1 MTCSS
6 LQLASASTRSRCRQF
21 QLRAVCCR
29 GSARTFNPKVAGS
42 NPARPISAGAG
53 VAVVALAGVA
63 VVARAG
69 VAVVARPGA
78 MAEEPR
84 LPQIAV
90 RPVGLGHRGRV
101 GVRQQPSVRL
111 LLLRRRPVA
120 RCPRAIGPEVS
131 SVVHSH
137 VGGLKNRRA
146 CADQGAVVGDDEVG
160 ADPAPSFA
168 LWSAWNCF
176 TRATPSRQFLARAPA
191 L

>member
-42 NPARPISAGAG
+42 NPARPISAG
-53 VAVVALAGVA
+53 
-63 VVARAG
+63 AG